1 MVTNLL
7 AQFSSAKPVRG
18 NVAGVLPIDMDSRM
32 ELVSNEWVVMDKEP
46 TWPTAVNELL
56 LSIVQERVHMDNLL
70 QRGIEPTKSALFVGP
85 PGVGKTLAARWL
97 SFKLGRPLVTMDLA
111 SVMSSYLGRTGN
123 NIRAVI
129 QYGQETPSVLLL
141 DEFDAVAKRRGDDSE
156 VGELKR
162 LVTVL
167 LQTIDRWPATGLLL
181 AATNHPDLLDPAIW
195 RRFDRIIEFPVPS
208 REVIEPFI
216 KGLFDADDTINSWGE
231 WISILAIALG
241 GSSFSDISRFVN
253 NARRES
259 VINERPILEVLESDV
274 HIWSALKID
283 CFGTVVCE
291 CSVYSTNSAIFGPF
305 NPFFSATTPR
315 VVATL
320 ESKRSH
326 RDPGWNLGDVAVAP
340 PKRERQSGWN
350 LTDSGPRCLL

>member
-18 NVAGVLPIDMDSRM
+18 NVAGVLPVDMDSRM

-274 HIWSALKID
+274 HSLLRHSDKALRL
-283 CFGTVVCE
+283 TVAQNLLQAGFSQRRVAQIT
-291 CSVYSTNSAIFGPF
+291 SLARDTVRRHAI
-305 NPFFSATTPR
+305 NDAQ
-315 VVATL
+315 
-320 ESKRSH
+320 
-326 RDPGWNLGDVAVAP
+326 
-340 PKRERQSGWN
+340 ERNEYMVGIK
-350 LTDSGPRCLL
+350 D

>member
-7 AQFSSAKPVRG
+7 AQFSSTKPVRG

-129 QYGQETPSVLLL
+129 QYG
-141 DEFDAVAKRRGDDSE
+141 
-156 VGELKR
+156 
-162 LVTVL
+162 
-167 LQTIDRWPATGLLL
+167 
-181 AATNHPDLLDPAIW
+181 
-195 RRFDRIIEFPVPS
+195 
-208 REVIEPFI
+208 
-216 KGLFDADDTINSWGE
+216 
-231 WISILAIALG
+231 
-241 GSSFSDISRFVN
+241 
-253 NARRES
+253 
-259 VINERPILEVLESDV
+259 
-274 HIWSALKID
+274 
-283 CFGTVVCE
+283 
-291 CSVYSTNSAIFGPF
+291 
-305 NPFFSATTPR
+305 
-315 VVATL
+315 
-320 ESKRSH
+320 
-326 RDPGWNLGDVAVAP
+326 
-340 PKRERQSGWN
+340 
-350 LTDSGPRCLL
+350 